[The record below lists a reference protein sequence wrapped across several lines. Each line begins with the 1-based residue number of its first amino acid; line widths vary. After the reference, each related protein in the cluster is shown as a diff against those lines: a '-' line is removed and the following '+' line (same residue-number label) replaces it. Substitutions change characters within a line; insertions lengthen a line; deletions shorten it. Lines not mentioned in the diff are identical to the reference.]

1 MQIKASMSIQ
11 GAGRDQ
17 EKEKIEVKVGASYC
31 QFSSRYLMIEFQS
44 PSIAEQTARDA
55 PMSLIQEIREN
66 MALPQQPCTA
76 LDLSEDSII
85 GSILSEELASILLNG

>member
-1 MQIKASMSIQ
+1 MQIQTSMSVQ
-11 GAGRDQ
+11 DAGRDQ
-17 EKEKIEVKVGASYC
+17 EKEKTEVKVGAFHCHAYGI
-31 QFSSRYLMIEFQS
+31 FLMMEFQS

-76 LDLSEDSII
+76 LDISEDSII
-85 GSILSEELASILLNG
+85 GSILSEKLASILLSG